1 MAGDVVVIKAWG
13 RAQHGMPLCSE
24 ILQLVAKLDGAGAE
38 LDGPTPNLDGC
49 ATAGGGSGCAT
60 AGEGRAREWMGV
72 KRVVGSCRI
81 GIFSYLVHG
90 KGWVSEVEMVSAAH
104 WQGQSRVP
112 LAKDLPHI
120 PAGCRLAPFCH

>member
-1 MAGDVVVIKAWG
+1 MPEAKALFLSRSKTATDAIMQWPVMLSSSRLGGGRNTAGHYG
-13 RAQHGMPLCSE
+13 EFLQ
-24 ILQLVAKLDGAGAE
+24 ILAKLDGAGAE

-90 KGWVSEVEMVSAAH
+90 KGWVSPVE
-104 WQGQSRVP
+104 
-112 LAKDLPHI
+112 
-120 PAGCRLAPFCH
+120 